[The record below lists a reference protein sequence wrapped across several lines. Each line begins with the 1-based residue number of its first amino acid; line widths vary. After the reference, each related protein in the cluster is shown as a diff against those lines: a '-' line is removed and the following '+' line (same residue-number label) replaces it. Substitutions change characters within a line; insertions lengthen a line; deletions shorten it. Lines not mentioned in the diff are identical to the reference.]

1 MARIVIDY
9 VQDQLLPYFWHWRG
23 FLEGRMQL
31 CRTPTILRVLERE
44 FHSVMKP
51 SNKCAR
57 SGTQNL
63 AHSRKGKKT
72 DGKDFRNFR
81 ESA

>member
-1 MARIVIDY
+1 
-9 VQDQLLPYFWHWRG
+9 
-23 FLEGRMQL
+23 MQL
-31 CRTPTILRVLERE
+31 CRTPTIFTVLERE
-44 FHSVMKP
+44 FHREC
-51 SNKCAR
+51 NETR

-72 DGKDFRNFR
+72 DGKDFRNLR